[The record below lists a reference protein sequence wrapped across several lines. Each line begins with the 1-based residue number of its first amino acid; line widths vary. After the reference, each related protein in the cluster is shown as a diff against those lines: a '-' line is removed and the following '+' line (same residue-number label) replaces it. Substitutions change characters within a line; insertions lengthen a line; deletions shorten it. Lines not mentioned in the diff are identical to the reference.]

1 MAANNNDHSR
11 DANNDAKTRNWCFT
25 LNNPTDEERQFFASF
40 EEQLPRGVAFLIYQE
55 ERGEQGTIHF
65 QGYLELK
72 QNSKKNWLI
81 NNFNNRASYRARR
94 GTQQQAI
101 AYCCKDD
108 TRVPDGMAGRF
119 GEPRG
124 ATAEEAKERRI
135 QALDKIRKGELR
147 LRDVESD
154 LLLNTGFTQA
164 AKLVLSTMLGP
175 QRQVEVITI
184 IGGTGI
190 GKSWACYHYC
200 GSDLITY
207 QRNGWFGGAD
217 TQGTNLLFD
226 EFTGGVPFDDFLK
239 LLDGY
244 PMQLPVKGSFYPAH
258 YTRVFITSNI
268 LPELWWTAKGMESEE
283 LERKRK
289 GHREALYRRIGYT
302 GPEGQ
307 YPQFENGHFIYIDD
321 SLPVQTARR
330 ILRQRLLMLGIDLE
344 DHQEDNQE
352 PQQEEEEIVV
362 QEPLSAHHPEEE
374 PQEPPRQVPRLTDQ
388 LNEMFAQ
395 PLDEHEYDDIMLP

>member
-1 MAANNNDHSR
+1 MADNRFANAR
-11 DANNDAKTRNWCFT
+11 TRNWCFT
-25 LNNPTDEERQFFASF
+25 LNNPTDEERQKFAEWSD
-40 EEQLPRGVAFLIYQE
+40 QLPRGISFLIFQE
-55 ERGEQGTIHF
+55 ERGHGEDTPHF
-65 QGYLELK
+65 QGYLELS
-72 QNSKKNWLI
+72 NTRNLNWLK
-81 NNFNNRASYRARR
+81 NNFNNRAHFEPRK
-94 GTQQQAI
+94 GTQKEAI
-101 AYCCKDD
+101 DYCCKED
-108 TRVPDGMAGRF
+108 TRVPDGMAGRC

-175 QRQVEVITI
+175 QREVEVITI
-184 IGGTGI
+184 VGGTGI

-200 GSDLITY
+200 GTDLITY

-217 TQGTNLLFD
+217 TQGNNLLFD
-226 EFTGGVPFDDFLK
+226 EFTGGLPFDDFLK

-258 YTRVFITSNI
+258 YTRVFITSNV

-302 GPEGQ
+302 GPEGE
-307 YPQFENGHFIYIDD
+307 YPQFENGHFIYIDE

-362 QEPLSAHHPEEE
+362 QEPLSEHHPEEE

-395 PLDEHEYDDIMLP
+395 PLDEHYYDDVMLP